1 MIFTE
6 TRLRGAYIIDPEPL
20 SDDRGFFARTW
31 CQKEFQAHGLNTNV
45 AQCNISYNAKKGTL
59 RGVHYQTAPFE
70 EAKLVRCTAGA
81 IFDVIIDL
89 RPHSATFREWIS
101 VELDAG
107 NRRMLYIPGG
117 VAHGF
122 ITLTDNTE
130 VFYQMSEFYMPEYAR
145 GVRWDDASFKI
156 HWPIDVT
163 TISEKDARYPDF
175 PV

>member
-1 MIFTE
+1 VIFTE

-145 GVRWDDASFKI
+145 GVRWDDPAFNI
-156 HWPIDVT
+156 PWPIDVT

-175 PV
+175 RV

>member
-6 TRLRGAYIIDPEPL
+6 TRLRGAYVIDPEPL

-59 RGVHYQTAPFE
+59 RGMHYQTAPFE
-70 EAKLVRCTAGA
+70 EAKLVRCTGGA

-107 NRRMLYIPGG
+107 NRRMFYIPEGF
-117 VAHGF
+117 AHGF
-122 ITLTDNTE
+122 ITLTDNAE
-130 VFYQMSEFYMPEYAR
+130 VFYQMSQCYSAGHAR
-145 GVRWDDASFKI
+145 GVRWNDPVFGIQWPAEAS
-156 HWPIDVT
+156 V
-163 TISEKDARYPDF
+163 ISEKDRQFPDF
-175 PV
+175 MP